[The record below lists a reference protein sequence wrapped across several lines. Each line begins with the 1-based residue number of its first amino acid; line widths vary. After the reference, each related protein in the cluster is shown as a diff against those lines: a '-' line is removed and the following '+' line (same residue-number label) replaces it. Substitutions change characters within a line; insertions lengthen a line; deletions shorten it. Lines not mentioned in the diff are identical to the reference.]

1 MFYHHR
7 VQRLSVKVI
16 LFMCRQWSEE
26 SMLAKSAL
34 QGQLDWAN
42 CIVKIQTYCQQRMFC
57 GHKSFHS
64 GSFNGA
70 GGLGISTADGFQKTL
85 RLQCLKLMVVQCGE
99 GRLTELG
106 RKFLFF
112 LSLGLCCLLAWSISC
127 RNSVYLAAKQHRHVS
142 FKHEHFTGSWDNSE
156 SNTF

>member
-26 SMLAKSAL
+26 SMLGKSAL
-34 QGQLDWAN
+34 QGHL
-42 CIVKIQTYCQQRMFC
+42 YCENTNISQQHMFC

-70 GGLGISTADGFQKTL
+70 GGLGISTADGFQMTL
-85 RLQCLKLMVVQCGE
+85 RLQCLKLMVVHCGK
-99 GRLTELG
+99 GRLTELR

-142 FKHEHFTGSWDNSE
+142 FKHEHFTGSWDNSVTI
-156 SNTF
+156 SF